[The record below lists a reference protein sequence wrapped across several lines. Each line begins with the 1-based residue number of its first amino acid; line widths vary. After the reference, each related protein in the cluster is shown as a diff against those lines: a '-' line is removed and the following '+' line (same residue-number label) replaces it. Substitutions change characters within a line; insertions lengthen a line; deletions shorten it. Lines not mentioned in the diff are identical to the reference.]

1 MKILVTGGA
10 GFIGSH
16 IVEYLVQR
24 GDSVTVVDN
33 LNTGKIENLKSV
45 FKKINFAQ
53 IDIRDFKVL
62 KNLMENID
70 GIFHQAAMASVQ
82 DSFRIPEKFHDV
94 NVNGTENIFKIAKEF
109 GIKVVY
115 ASSSSVYGDTSILPT
130 TESDEKRPINPY
142 AKTKLEKDKLAEQYA
157 KNGLKVIGLRYFN
170 VFGPRQSK
178 EYAGVIKL
186 FLERIQQGLPPLVN
200 GDGLQIRDFV
210 YVDDVV
216 NANILSMESDID
228 FEFFSAPHI
237 PFHHSTSQLIA
248 NIALLTCTIL
258 SFASFFA
265 FCSPFCNI
273 RAISSLLMLFLRS
286 RIGSST
292 FSIAF
297 KHHLLHSTHPIPA
310 VRHPSSTFFIVS
322 SSLNALW

>member
-1 MKILVTGGA
+1 MKYVVTGGT

-16 IVEYLVQR
+16 LTERLVKQ
-24 GDSVTVVDN
+24 GDVVTVLDN

-45 FKKINFAQ
+45 SKKINFVQ
-53 IDIRDFKVL
+53 NDIRDFEVL
-62 KNLMENID
+62 RSLMENVD
-70 GIFHQAAMASVQ
+70 GVFHQAAMASVQ

-210 YVDDVV
+210 YVDDAV
-216 NANILSMESDID
+216 NANILSMESDVD
-228 FEFFSAPHI
+228 FEFFNIGTSTTISILDLANMIIKFSGLKIKPIHRPALSGDVRATQADITKVKTMLKWRPTTSIQDWLKSAV
-237 PFHHSTSQLIA
+237 LDVK
-248 NIALLTCTIL
+248 NNL
-258 SFASFFA
+258 
-265 FCSPFCNI
+265 
-273 RAISSLLMLFLRS
+273 
-286 RIGSST
+286 
-292 FSIAF
+292 
-297 KHHLLHSTHPIPA
+297 
-310 VRHPSSTFFIVS
+310 
-322 SSLNALW
+322 

>member
-1 MKILVTGGA
+1 MKYVVTGGA

-16 IVEYLVQR
+16 LIEKLVKQ
-24 GDSVTVVDN
+24 GDVVTVLDN

-45 FKKINFAQ
+45 SKKINFVQ
-53 IDIRDFKVL
+53 NDIRDFEVL
-62 KNLMENID
+62 RSLMENVD
-70 GIFHQAAMASVQ
+70 GVFHQAAMASVQ

-216 NANILSMESDID
+216 NANVLSMESDVN
-228 FEFFSAPHI
+228 FEFFNIGTGTTISILDLANMIIKFSGLKIKPIHRSALPGDVRATQADI
-237 PFHHSTSQLIA
+237 TKVKTMLKWRPTTSIQDWLK
-248 NIALLTCTIL
+248 
-258 SFASFFA
+258 S
-265 FCSPFCNI
+265 
-273 RAISSLLMLFLRS
+273 
-286 RIGSST
+286 
-292 FSIAF
+292 
-297 KHHLLHSTHPIPA
+297 A
-310 VRHPSSTFFIVS
+310 VLDVKNN
-322 SSLNALW
+322 L

>member
-228 FEFFSAPHI
+228 FEFFNIGTGTTISILDLANMIIKFSGLKIKPIHRPALPGDVRATQADI
-237 PFHHSTSQLIA
+237 TKVKTMLKWRPTTSIQDWLK
-248 NIALLTCTIL
+248 N
-258 SFASFFA
+258 
-265 FCSPFCNI
+265 
-273 RAISSLLMLFLRS
+273 
-286 RIGSST
+286 
-292 FSIAF
+292 
-297 KHHLLHSTHPIPA
+297 A
-310 VRHPSSTFFIVS
+310 VLDVKNN
-322 SSLNALW
+322 L

>member
-45 FKKINFAQ
+45 FKKINFVQ

-228 FEFFSAPHI
+228 FEFFNIGTGTTISVLDLANMIIKFSGLKIKPIHRPALPGDVRATQADITKVKTMLKWKPTTSIQDWLKSAVLDI
-237 PFHHSTSQLIA
+237 KNNL
-248 NIALLTCTIL
+248 
-258 SFASFFA
+258 
-265 FCSPFCNI
+265 
-273 RAISSLLMLFLRS
+273 
-286 RIGSST
+286 
-292 FSIAF
+292 
-297 KHHLLHSTHPIPA
+297 
-310 VRHPSSTFFIVS
+310 
-322 SSLNALW
+322 